1 MLATNLKKTGSYRLE
16 QTGTYHVRK
25 VGNRRL
31 KKPTGPITR
40 EPTNLN
46 ELRRI
51 VEPDARTPLP
61 IRPQGAGTAST
72 DCNTSDT
79 GTTLKT
85 TGLDRIINVDTY
97 NHTVTA
103 EAGVRLENLVREL
116 AEHGLELV
124 GGYDLQGR
132 TVGGAISAPCFGPCI
147 GSDGGYFSS
156 HVVAMKFIRPDGQ
169 LLRIV
174 PEQKNLLGA
183 FRTSFGMLGVLY
195 EATMRVRPIRTFT
208 ASHRRVSI
216 DKFSSAVDALANGD
230 VGFKFYLMP
239 YRDRVYL
246 DLRRYDTDP
255 GNAYKAAWKI
265 KDWGESTV
273 LPHIFKSLNRVVP
286 IQSVRYKL
294 IDSISEAT
302 QGLVN
307 SRLVNT
313 GTNAASQPNHHK
325 YAGARGCFYSTWCFP
340 AANFSMIVKAYRD
353 FCESTYA
360 TSQYRCDMP
369 AVGFRLCRDTSS
381 LLSPSFDDSMIAITT
396 ASTQPAGWDD
406 FVIDLAEFAEKWGG
420 TPVISQS
427 RALRAD
433 HVIQTYSKRLDF
445 FRRMRRQLDPE
456 NRLLSPYLAQFCQ

>member
-1 MLATNLKKTGSYRLE
+1 MFATNLKKTPGLKDTGRYRVKAPVGPVTLE
-16 QTGTYHVRK
+16 
-25 VGNRRL
+25 
-31 KKPTGPITR
+31 PA
-40 EPTNLN
+40 NLN

-51 VEPDARTPLP
+51 MDPAAQTPLP
-61 IRPQGAGTAST
+61 IRPLGAGTAST
-72 DCNTSDT
+72 DCNTSEN

-85 TGLDRIINVDTY
+85 SGLDQIVSVDSY

-103 EAGVRLENLVREL
+103 QAGVRLETLTREL
-116 AEHGLELV
+116 AEHGLELI

-132 TVGGAISAPCFGPCI
+132 TVGGAISAPCYGPCI

-156 HVVAMKFIRPDGQ
+156 HVAAMKFIRADGE
-169 LLRIV
+169 LLRIA

-195 EATMRVRPIRTFT
+195 EATLRVRPIRTFT

-216 DKFSSAVDALANGD
+216 DKFASVVDALASGD

-246 DLRRYDTDP
+246 DLRRYEADP
-255 GNAYKAAWKI
+255 GNAYKTPWKV

-273 LPHIFKSLNRVVP
+273 LPHVFKSLNKVVP
-286 IQSVRYKL
+286 IQSVRYKM
-294 IDSISEAT
+294 IDSLSEAT

-307 SRLVNT
+307 SRFVRA
-313 GTNAASQPNHHK
+313 GTNAAAQPNNHK
-325 YAGARGCFYSTWCFP
+325 RAGARGCFYSTWCFP
-340 AANFSMIVKAYRD
+340 AANFSMIVKAYTD

-360 TSQYRCDMP
+360 ASGYRCDMP

-381 LLSPSFDDSMIAITT
+381 LLSPSFDESMIAITT
-396 ASTQPAGWDD
+396 ASTQPDGWED

-420 TPVISQS
+420 LPLISQS
-427 RALRAD
+427 RALRAN
-433 HVIQTYSKRLDF
+433 HVIQSYSNRLDF

-456 NRLLSPYLAQFCQ
+456 NRFLSPFMAQFCQ

>member
-1 MLATNLKKTGSYRLE
+1 MFATNLKKTQSLKTT
-16 QTGTYHVRK
+16 Q
-25 VGNRRL
+25 RL
-31 KKPTGPITR
+31 KKTGRYRATKPTGPITL
-40 EPTNLN
+40 EPSNLN
-46 ELRRI
+46 DLRRI
-51 VEPDARTPLP
+51 VEPAAQNPLP

-72 DCNTSDT
+72 DCNSSET

-85 TGLDRIINVDTY
+85 TGLDQITSIDTY

-103 EAGVRLENLVREL
+103 QAGVRLETLAGEL
-116 AEHGLELV
+116 ADHGLELI

-132 TVGGAISAPCFGPCI
+132 TVGGAISAPCYGPCI

-156 HVVAMKFIRPDGQ
+156 HVVAMKFVRADGE
-169 LLRIV
+169 LLRIG
-174 PEQKNLLGA
+174 PDQKNLLGA
-183 FRTSFGMLGVLY
+183 FRTSFGTLGVLY
-195 EATMRVRPIRTFT
+195 EATLRVRPIRTFV

-216 DKFSSAVDALANGD
+216 DKFASVVDALANGD

-246 DLRRYDTDP
+246 DLRRYDSDP
-255 GNAYKAAWKI
+255 GNSYKAPWKL

-273 LPHIFKSLNRVVP
+273 LPHVFKSLNRVVP
-286 IQSVRYKL
+286 IQSVRYKM

-302 QGLVN
+302 QGLINTRFVK
-307 SRLVNT
+307 T
-313 GTNAASQPNHHK
+313 GTNAASQPNKHK
-325 YAGARGCFYSTWCFP
+325 NAGARGCFYSTWCFP
-340 AANFSMIVKAYRD
+340 AANFSMIAKAYKD

-360 TSQYRCDMP
+360 ASQYRCDMP

-396 ASTQPAGWDD
+396 SSTQPDGWED

-420 TPVISQS
+420 LPMISQS
-427 RALRAD
+427 RALRAN

-445 FRRMRRQLDPE
+445 FRRLRRQLDPE
-456 NRLLSPYLAQFCQ
+456 NRFLSPFMAQFCQ